1 MKKVAVLRIMK
12 LVKQTVVV
20 EYNEEHY
27 DSVCDEELSLHE
39 NIQNMYEDDKWWHFT
54 DIKEDIGTE
63 TIIHE
68 EVLSVDELK

>member
-27 DSVCDEELSLHE
+27 DSVCDEELSLQE
-39 NIQNMYEDDKWWHFT
+39 NLQNMYEDDKWWHFT
-54 DIKEDIGTE
+54 NIEENPDTE
-63 TIIHE
+63 TVIHE
-68 EVLSVDELK
+68 EVLSVSELE